1 MTDKIDRTN
10 DAVFKAVFAKHPK
23 ITLSLANAFFELQG
37 TEQIADIEFIDR
49 EIDGD
54 LPDEKESRLDI
65 LGRTQAGVKVNIEMQ
80 VNPLLAMGER
90 SLYYWSRNYVDLKK
104 GEGYD
109 KLKRTVAIN
118 ILNYNIFDDKKY
130 PDMHSCFGLFDMR
143 TGCQLTKQLEI
154 HFLELQKFHPMS
166 IKEMNRMQKW
176 AAYFSPST
184 PEDEMAAIV
193 ASDAE
198 IRAAVEV
205 EKMFTQDEVARRSYE
220 KAEKFRRDQLAQ
232 LQYAQMQ
239 GFENGFEQGVDQERE
254 KGINN
259 MIAALRGLDVKEDMI
274 VAKLKEGYD
283 LSEADIKRYMTLH

>member
-1 MTDKIDRTN
+1 M
-10 DAVFKAVFAKHPK
+10 
-23 ITLSLANAFFELQG
+23 QG

-118 ILNYNIFDDKKY
+118 ILNYNIFDEEKY
-130 PDMHSCFGLFDMR
+130 PDMHSCFGLFDMK
-143 TGCQLTKQLEI
+143 TGCQFTKQLEI
-154 HFLELQKFHPMS
+154 HFLELQKFHSMS

-176 AAYFSPST
+176 AAYFSPTT

-193 ASDAE
+193 ASDAA

-232 LQYAQMQ
+232 LQYAQQQ
-239 GFENGFEQGVDQERE
+239 GIEQGINQERK
-254 KGINN
+254 KGISN
-259 MIAALRGLDVKEDMI
+259 MIVTLRGLDVKEETI
-274 VAKLKEGYD
+274 AAKLKEGYD
-283 LSEADIKRYMTLH
+283 LSEDDIKRYMTLHWSNQRNYHYR

>member
-1 MTDKIDRTN
+1 MSDRIDRTN
-10 DAVFKAVFAKHPK
+10 DAVFKAVFAKHPNV
-23 ITLSLANAFFELQG
+23 TLSLANAFFEFQG
-37 TEQIADIEFIDR
+37 TEQITDIEFVDR
-49 EIDGD
+49 ESDGD
-54 LPDEKESRLDI
+54 LPDQKESRLDI

-109 KLKRTVAIN
+109 KLTRTVAIN
-118 ILNYNIFDDKKY
+118 ILNYNIFDAKKY
-130 PDMHSCFGLFDMR
+130 PDMHSCFGLFDLK

-154 HFLELQKFHPMS
+154 HFLELKKFRS
-166 IKEMNRMQKW
+166 GSVKEMNRMQKW
-176 AAYFSPST
+176 AAYFSPNT

-239 GFENGFEQGVDQERE
+239 GVDQERE
-254 KGINN
+254 NSIRN
-259 MIAALRGLDVKEDMI
+259 MIVTLRELEIKEDI
-274 VAKLKEGYD
+274 IADKLKERYD
-283 LSEADIKRYMTLH
+283 LGAADIKRYMTLH

>member
-1 MTDKIDRTN
+1 MWARGY
-10 DAVFKAVFAKHPK
+10 FC
-23 ITLSLANAFFELQG
+23 G
-37 TEQIADIEFIDR
+37 TVGEV
-49 EIDGD
+49 
-54 LPDEKESRLDI
+54 DEKTIKEYIENQGQTEENVIEIVDEQLLEVGLKDDFSHAYKGGFSRNCDFKSRGWTLVH
-65 LGRTQAGVKVNIEMQ
+65 LTHRLQPVGVQ
-80 VNPLLAMGER
+80 
-90 SLYYWSRNYVDLKK
+90 YWSRNYVDLKK

-118 ILNYNIFDDKKY
+118 ILNYNIFDDEKY

-232 LQYAQMQ
+232 LQYAQRR
-239 GFENGFEQGVDQERE
+239 GFEHGIEQGLEQGINQERE
-254 KGINN
+254 NSINR
-259 MIAALRGLDVKEDMI
+259 MIVTLRGLDVKEETI
-274 VAKLKEGYD
+274 AAKLKEGYD
-283 LSEADIKRYMTLH
+283 LSDVDVKRYLTLH